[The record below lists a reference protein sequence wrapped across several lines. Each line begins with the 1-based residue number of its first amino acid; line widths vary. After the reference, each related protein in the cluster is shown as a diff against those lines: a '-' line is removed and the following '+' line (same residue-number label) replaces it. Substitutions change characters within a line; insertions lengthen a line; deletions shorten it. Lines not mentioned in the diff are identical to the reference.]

1 MAEVSPWL
9 ARFIYTRDHIRR
21 DGSVKKGAFLEK
33 RPPHDT
39 SVDAHEIFAEDIH
52 WEAGVKINPMRPLVG
67 AADIETGTVEAL
79 GFSVVASPSEQN
91 LHHAEIRG
99 WELGDDDEKML
110 RIDKA
115 TELADAS
122 RFVVFARGLR

>member
-1 MAEVSPWL
+1 MAEASPWL

-33 RPPHDT
+33 RPPHNT
-39 SVDAHEIFAEDIH
+39 SVDAHDVFAEDIH
-52 WEAGVKINPMRPLVG
+52 WEAGVKINPSRPLIG
-67 AADIETGTVEAL
+67 AADIETESVKAL

-99 WELGDDDEKML
+99 WEFGDDDEKML

-122 RFVVFARGLR
+122 QFVEYHN